1 MGRTHIEMC
10 RFLGCLPSELY
21 KKHNPT
27 LGDYYAID
35 AYWRILQEEEVERL
49 KALAKAIYG

>member
-1 MGRTHIEMC
+1 MEMC

-27 LGDYYAID
+27 LGDYVAIA
-35 AYWRILQEEEVERL
+35 AYYQIKEEEEAEKIRSMM
-49 KALAKAIYG
+49 GRG